1 MIGAGVRNKRVSLQ
15 TRSDTLDDYGQRVRT
30 WTETAKIMAAIR
42 PLYGRELEAARQTV
56 SEVSHEFLINYREG
70 LDSSCRFVYQ
80 GRYYNIQAA
89 LDDNMS
95 HDQLKVLCTEGTND
109 G

>member
-1 MIGAGVRNKRVSLQ
+1 MIGAGARNRQVSLQ
-15 TRSDTLDDYGQRVRT
+15 TRSATLDDYGQRVYT

-56 SEVSHEFLINYREG
+56 SEASHEFVINHRT
-70 LDSSCRFVYQ
+70 LDSSSRFVYQ
-80 GRYYNIQAA
+80 GRYFNIHVA
-89 LDDNMS
+89 LDDGMA
-95 HDQLKVLCTEGTND
+95 HDQLKVLCSEGTND